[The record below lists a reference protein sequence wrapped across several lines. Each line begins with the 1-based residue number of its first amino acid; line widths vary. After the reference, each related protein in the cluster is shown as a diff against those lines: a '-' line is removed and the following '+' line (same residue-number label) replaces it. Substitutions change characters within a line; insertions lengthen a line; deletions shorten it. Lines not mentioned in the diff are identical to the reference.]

1 VNKRARF
8 GVLVVAVAAT
18 LAALCTTQADAAQ
31 LSGWRVVG
39 QTTEPDSIA
48 GEGVATVR
56 VPGQPE
62 QIHYTNGATI
72 PAPLLAEGWGHIG
85 DPDSLHGYVFDPYQ
99 QVVAAPTEKMMLV
112 TTPAGQQ
119 YEYVHQMADDEQAV
133 NANAYAAV
141 SPDGQWLVSGE
152 LAPVTRLL
160 VFPTPLL
167 NPSTPRTGGNL
178 PLASRILLD
187 HLVRNLQGCDF
198 VSATRLICASDDS
211 ANDIYPTSKPLLQI
225 DLKHQL
231 NGHDVTA
238 HVTSLG
244 QIPLSST
251 CVGAYTVEGD
261 DYDAVTGDL
270 RVEVVP
276 PSPCNTDVTVYTL
289 RHS

>member
-1 VNKRARF
+1 MKRARL

-18 LAALCTTQADAAQ
+18 LTALSTTQADAAQ
-31 LSGWRVVG
+31 STGWRVVG
-39 QTTEPDSIA
+39 QTTVSDSVG

-56 VPGQPE
+56 VPGEPLL
-62 QIHYTNGATI
+62 IHYTNSTTI
-72 PAPLLAEGWGHIG
+72 PTAIAAQGWGHIG

-99 QVVAAPTEKMMLV
+99 QVVTTPTEKMFLV
-112 TTPAGQQ
+112 TTPTGQQ
-119 YEYVHQMADDEQAV
+119 YEYTHTMTDDEQAV

-167 NPSTPRTGGNL
+167 NPATPRTGGTVAV
-178 PLASRILLD
+178 ASRILLD
-187 HLVRNLQGCDF
+187 HMVRNLQGCDF
-198 VSATRLICASDDS
+198 VSATSLICASDDS
-211 ANDIYPTSKPLLQI
+211 ANDIYPTSKPLLRI
-225 DLKHQL
+225 DLAHRL

-261 DYDAVTGDL
+261 DYDATTGDL

-276 PSPCNTDVTVYTL
+276 PSPCNTDVTVYAL
-289 RHS
+289 RHA